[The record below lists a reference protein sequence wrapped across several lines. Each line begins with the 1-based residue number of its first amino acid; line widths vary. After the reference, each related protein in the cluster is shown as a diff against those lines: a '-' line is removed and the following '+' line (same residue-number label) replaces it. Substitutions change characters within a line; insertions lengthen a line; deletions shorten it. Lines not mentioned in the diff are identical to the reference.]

1 MTGQPAPISPG
12 SRSRLLVA
20 AALGLTQILGYGTTF
35 YLLAVLAKPISAETG
50 WDLSQIAAGLSI
62 GLLIAGISAP
72 FAGRILDRFGG
83 RPVLAFGSVCF
94 AIGLAGVGLSTSV
107 VTYCAA
113 WCVVGLGMAA
123 GLYDATFSALGR
135 WYGQEARP
143 LITSVTLWG
152 GFAST
157 VCWPL
162 TAYLVSVSG
171 WRSTC
176 LIFAGM
182 HLLIA
187 LPIHLWLMPANADHA
202 AKRDTAA
209 PVVQPPE
216 RRLLFWLIAAS
227 LVLTSLVVTVI
238 SVHMIPVLQGI
249 GYSAAAA
256 VALGALIGPSQV
268 AGRIVEFA
276 LGRRLHP
283 LWSTLLAALMMAAGA
298 ALLAFNLQF
307 AAVAIVAYAMGA
319 GVSYIVRGTLPLV
332 MFGSEG
338 YATLMGKLVMP
349 SLIAQATAP
358 WAAALALSHFG
369 QAVFFPMIMALTFAN
384 VAVVAALL
392 RWR

>member
-1 MTGQPAPISPG
+1 MRGQSAPFRPG
-12 SRSRLLVA
+12 NRSRHIVV

-35 YLLAVLAKPISAETG
+35 YLLAVLAKPISADTG

-62 GLLIAGISAP
+62 GLLTAGISAP
-72 FAGRILDRFGG
+72 LVGRIMDRLGG
-83 RPVLAFGSVCF
+83 RPILAFGSLCF
-94 AIGLAGVGLSTSV
+94 AIGLASVGFSTSV
-107 VTYCAA
+107 LTYCVA

-162 TAYLVSVSG
+162 TAYLTSAFG

-176 LIFAGM
+176 MVFAAM
-182 HLLIA
+182 HLFIA
-187 LPIHLWLMPANADHA
+187 LPIHVWLMPGNGDYA
-202 AKRDTAA
+202 AKPAQPA
-209 PVVQPPE
+209 PIVQLSG
-216 RRLLFWLIAAS
+216 RRILFLLISAS
-227 LVLTSLVVTVI
+227 LVLVSVIVAVI
-238 SVHMIPVLQGI
+238 SVHLIPVLQGY

-268 AGRIVEFA
+268 AGRVVEYA

-283 LWSTLLAALMMAAGA
+283 VWSTLLAGLMMAAGTV
-298 ALLAFNLQF
+298 LLSWRLDF
-307 AAVAIVAYAMGA
+307 AAVAIVVYAMGA

-332 MFGSEG
+332 MFGSDG

-349 SLIAQATAP
+349 SLIAQAIAP

-369 QAVFFPMIMALTFAN
+369 NAVLFPMLVVLTFVN
-384 VAVVAALL
+384 VAVVAILL

>member
-72 FAGRILDRFGG
+72 VAGRILDRFGG

-152 GFAST
+152 GFAPT

-187 LPIHLWLMPANADHA
+187 LPIHLSLMPANADHA
-202 AKRDTAA
+202 AKRDAAA
-209 PVVQPPE
+209 PVVQLPE
-216 RRLLFWLIAAS
+216 RQILFWLIAAS

-358 WAAALALSHFG
+358 WAAALALSYFG
-369 QAVFFPMIMALTFAN
+369 QGVFFPMIMALTFAN

>member
-1 MTGQPAPISPG
+1 MTGQSAPFRPG
-12 SRSRLLVA
+12 NRSRHLVV

-35 YLLAVLAKPISAETG
+35 YLLAVLAKPIAAETG

-62 GLLIAGISAP
+62 GLLIAGFSAP
-72 FAGRILDRFGG
+72 LVGRFLDRLGG
-83 RPVLAFGSVCF
+83 RPILAFGSLCF

-162 TAYLVSVSG
+162 SAYLVLMYG

-176 LIFAGM
+176 LIFAAT

-187 LPIHLWLMPANADHA
+187 LPIHLWLMPGNHA
-202 AKRDTAA
+202 QAAARAEAA
-209 PVVQPPE
+209 PVQLSG
-216 RRLLFWLIAAS
+216 RRLLFLLISAS

-238 SVHMIPVLQGI
+238 SVHLIPVLQGF

-268 AGRIVEFA
+268 AGRVVEFA

-298 ALLAFNLQF
+298 ALLALNLQL

-332 MFGSEG
+332 MFGSQG

-349 SLIAQATAP
+349 SLIAQGLAP

-369 QAVFFPMIMALTFAN
+369 NAVFFPMIMVLTFAN
-384 VAVVAALL
+384 VAVVAILM

>member
-1 MTGQPAPISPG
+1 MRGQSAPFRPG
-12 SRSRLLVA
+12 NRSRHIVV

-35 YLLAVLAKPISAETG
+35 YLLAVLAKPISADTG

-62 GLLIAGISAP
+62 GLLTAGISAP
-72 FAGRILDRFGG
+72 LVGRIMDRLGG
-83 RPVLAFGSVCF
+83 RPILAFGSLCF
-94 AIGLAGVGLSTSV
+94 AIGLASVGFSTSV
-107 VTYCAA
+107 LTYCVA

-162 TAYLVSVSG
+162 TAYLTSAFG

-176 LIFAGM
+176 MVFAAM
-182 HLLIA
+182 HLFIA
-187 LPIHLWLMPANADHA
+187 LPIHVWLMPGNGDYA
-202 AKRDTAA
+202 AKPAQPA
-209 PVVQPPE
+209 PIVQLSG
-216 RRLLFWLIAAS
+216 RRILFLLISAS
-227 LVLTSLVVTVI
+227 LVLVSVIVTVI
-238 SVHMIPVLQGI
+238 SVHLIPVLQGY

-268 AGRIVEFA
+268 AGRVVEYA

-283 LWSTLLAALMMAAGA
+283 VWSTLLAGLMMAAGTV
-298 ALLAFNLQF
+298 LLSWRLDF
-307 AAVAIVAYAMGA
+307 AAVAIVVYAMGA

-332 MFGSEG
+332 MFGSDG

-349 SLIAQATAP
+349 SLIAQAIAP

-369 QAVFFPMIMALTFAN
+369 NAVLFPMLVVLTFVN
-384 VAVVAALL
+384 VAVVAILL

>member
-1 MTGQPAPISPG
+1 MSKPSAPVRTGN
-12 SRSRLLVA
+12 RSQRVVV

-35 YLLAVLAKPISAETG
+35 YLLAVLARPIAAETG

-72 FAGRILDRFGG
+72 FAGRILDRLGG
-83 RPVLAFGSVCF
+83 RPVLAFGSLCF
-94 AIGLAGVGLSTSV
+94 AIGLAGVGLSTNV
-107 VTYCAA
+107 IIYCAA

-123 GLYDATFSALGR
+123 GLYDAAFSALGR

-171 WRSTC
+171 WRATC
-176 LIFAGM
+176 LIFAAI

-187 LPIHLWLMPANADHA
+187 LPIHLWLMPGNGDRDAKSAD
-202 AKRDTAA
+202 A
-209 PVVQPPE
+209 PPVIRMPG

-227 LVLTSLVVTVI
+227 LVLTSVIVTVI
-238 SVHMIPVLQGI
+238 SVHLIPVLQGF

-268 AGRIVEFA
+268 AGRVIEFA

-283 LWSTLLAALMMAAGA
+283 LWSTLLAAMMMAAGA
-298 ALLAFNLQF
+298 SVLTLNLQF
-307 AAVAIVAYAMGA
+307 AAIAIVAYAMGA

-338 YATLMGKLVMP
+338 YATLMGNLVMP
-349 SLIAQATAP
+349 SLIAQALAP

-369 QAVFFPMIMALTFAN
+369 NAVFFPMIMALTFAN
-384 VAVVAALL
+384 VAVVALLL